1 MHCFILL
8 LIGVMVEVDAGL
20 APAVGEA
27 ADLAPEAHALHAA
40 GARRGAGAASQHLAA
55 RALLLIAAGDPGGIN
70 QGYIYMQMYTRT
82 KQIYEIWKTKKCQTE
97 DGRNTEQ
104 VTVHKSTLLVTRQ
117 SNASFLKENLM

>member
-8 LIGVMVEVDAGL
+8 LLGVMVEVDAGL

-55 RALLLIAAGDPGGIN
+55 RALLLIAAGDPISCQISTCPVRFSKSIMVN
-70 QGYIYMQMYTRT
+70 TALFFRPEPKPPLLATFRT
-82 KQIYEIWKTKKCQTE
+82 VNKLIS
-97 DGRNTEQ
+97 
-104 VTVHKSTLLVTRQ
+104 V
-117 SNASFLKENLM
+117 

>member
-8 LIGVMVEVDAGL
+8 LLGVMVEVDAGL

-70 QGYIYMQMYTRT
+70 QGYIY
-82 KQIYEIWKTKKCQTE
+82 ICKCTQE
-97 DGRNTEQ
+97 QSKYMKYGKPRNVKLRMEGTQ
-104 VTVHKSTLLVTRQ
+104 NR
-117 SNASFLKENLM
+117 